1 MRLLLKHIA
10 LTNIPEAFPLF
21 NVNNLNLK
29 IMSLLK
35 DKVAVVSGAGSGI
48 GRAIAISYAKEGAKV
63 AVADINE
70 EHALETVKLIE
81 EDGGQAFAVKADSS
95 KADENKTL
103 VEKIVAKYGRL
114 DIACNNAGMGGPA
127 KPTGAYEPEEWDRV
141 IALNLNGVF
150 YACKYEIEQMEKNG
164 GGSIINIASIHGQ
177 VAAPNSPAYT
187 ASKHAVVGLTKNI
200 AAEYATKGIR
210 CNAVGPGYIETPLL
224 SANMDQEALKAIAA
238 KSPINR
244 LGTAQEVAEL
254 VVFLSSDKSSFTT
267 GSYIIS
273 DGGYTAI

>member
-1 MRLLLKHIA
+1 
-10 LTNIPEAFPLF
+10 
-21 NVNNLNLK
+21 
-29 IMSLLK
+29 MSILEN
-35 DKVAVVSGAGSGI
+35 KVAVVSGAGSGI
-48 GRAIAISYAKEGAKV
+48 GRAIAVTYAKEGAKV
-63 AVADINE
+63 AVADINGA
-70 EHALETVKLIE
+70 HAEETVKIIN
-81 EDGGQAFAVKADSS
+81 DAGGDAFAITADSS
-95 KADENKTL
+95 KAAENKAI
-103 VEKIVAKYGRL
+103 VEKVVAQYGRL

-127 KPTGAYEPEEWDRV
+127 KPTGEYEPEEWDRV

-150 YACKYEIEQMEKNG
+150 YACRYELEQMEKNG

-200 AAEYATKGIR
+200 AAEYAQKNIR

-224 SANMDQEALKAIAA
+224 SANLDQKAQDAIAA

-244 LGTAQEVAEL
+244 LGTAQEIADL

-273 DGGYTAI
+273 DGGYTAV

>member
-1 MRLLLKHIA
+1 
-10 LTNIPEAFPLF
+10 
-21 NVNNLNLK
+21 
-29 IMSLLK
+29 MSLLK
-35 DKVAVVSGAGSGI
+35 NKVAVVSGAGSGI
-48 GRAIAISYAKEGAKV
+48 GRSIALTYAQEGAKV
-63 AVADINE
+63 VVSDINE
-70 EHALETVKLIE
+70 EHANETVKLIQE
-81 EDGGQAFAVKADSS
+81 NGGEAFAIKSDAS
-95 KADENKTL
+95 KAEENKKL
-103 VEKIVAKYGRL
+103 VEAIVEKYGRL
-114 DIACNNAGMGGPA
+114 DIACNNAGIGGPA
-127 KPTGAYEPEEWDRV
+127 KPTGEYEPEEWDRV

-150 YACKYEIEQMEKNG
+150 YACKYQLQQMEKNG

-200 AAEYATKGIR
+200 AAEYATKNIR

-224 SANMDQEALKAIAA
+224 SANLSQEMQDAIAA

-244 LGTAQEVAEL
+244 LGKVQEIADLVA
-254 VVFLSSDKSSFTT
+254 FLSSDKSTFTT